1 MSSGNRGYAYIA
13 ASILVAAA
21 VIAGSILVLP
31 SELYRTTTQTSTSVV
46 TLTPPTSTVTYT
58 SFTTTSTNPVTVSG
72 TPPPACTTS
81 FAGTSGQPVRAGL
94 APATKAA
101 ATSPVTID
109 TSTTG
114 SATNSSS
121 QRKTLV
127 ASGLTWVFYTDGQN
141 LVYQTSS
148 DAGGGWSIP
157 PVIVR
162 QGIQRGW
169 FFTLAQNGSTVYLV
183 VAATDGSTNAV
194 EFRQGTMNANATI
207 TWGVQDAFPY
217 TGQFSDV
224 SSFALD
230 SQGNAWV
237 AINALSSGPS
247 GGTVSI
253 NGFDECRNIEVF
265 KDVGGSWSQVFNVG
279 GLVNYARPILL
290 PSASGEMALEMVT
303 ETPVTR
309 QVVVYVTPDGGATWS
324 SPVAT
329 QSDEMLTL
337 SAVSVGNKVFSVTT
351 DTNGNVYLWQYTYGS
366 ASFDG
371 PVTLANWKSGEGD
384 ASISTDGSSLF
395 VAYSNATSVS
405 FETSPNL
412 GQTWSPPTVI
422 SNTET
427 FIQTDSVN
435 TSLLVGGVVDVVW
448 TTQANAGATSYDV
461 RFAQVSMNT

>member
-1 MSSGNRGYAYIA
+1 MHKALLTLLACQLWLIKA
-13 ASILVAAA
+13 QQWT
-21 VIAGSILVLP
+21 P
-31 SELYRTTTQTSTSVV
+31 QTSNTTASLRGVSVV
-46 TLTPPTSTVTYT
+46 STKIVWATGT
-58 SFTTTSTNPVTVSG
+58 KGTFVITT
-72 TPPPACTTS
+72 
-81 FAGTSGQPVRAGL
+81 
-94 APATKAA
+94 
-101 ATSPVTID
+101 
-109 TSTTG
+109 
-114 SATNSSS
+114 
-121 QRKTLV
+121 
-127 ASGLTWVFYTDGQN
+127 
-141 LVYQTSS
+141 
-148 DAGGGWSIP
+148 
-157 PVIVR
+157 
-162 QGIQRGW
+162 
-169 FFTLAQNGSTVYLV
+169 
-183 VAATDGSTNAV
+183 
-194 EFRQGTMNANATI
+194 
-207 TWGVQDAFPY
+207 
-217 TGQFSDV
+217 
-224 SSFALD
+224 
-230 SQGNAWV
+230 
-237 AINALSSGPS
+237 
-247 GGTVSI
+247 
-253 NGFDECRNIEVF
+253 
-265 KDVGGSWSQVFNVG
+265 
-279 GLVNYARPILL
+279 
-290 PSASGEMALEMVT
+290 
-303 ETPVTR
+303 
-309 QVVVYVTPDGGATWS
+309 DGGATWS